1 MDLED
6 RMAVIAE
13 HIRTELAQ
21 DLDGA
26 LATMAAEPVYEYYP
40 YRLRIS
46 GEIAVR
52 EMWKRLLSIPPVA
65 CVDRDNIVK
74 EIFVSEDSVLMMQDM
89 EFTTETGEKRHARPI
104 AIYHFADGK
113 IAKETAYF
121 DREGMRY
128 MDVLLDEEF
137 RALPG
142 VEEI

>member
-1 MDLED
+1 MDLEA

-13 HIRTELAQ
+13 HIRCELSR

-26 LATMAAEPVYEYYP
+26 LATMAAEPVYEFYP

-46 GEIAVR
+46 GEIAVT
-52 EMWKRLLSIPPVA
+52 EMWERLLAIPPVA
-65 CVDRDNIVK
+65 AVDRDNVVK
-74 EIFVSEDSVLMMQDM
+74 QVFVSDDAVVMMQDM
-89 EFTTETGEKRHARPI
+89 EFTTETGEKRRARPL

-113 IAKETAYF
+113 IDKETAYF
-121 DREGMRY
+121 DCEGMRY

-137 RALPG
+137 RSLPG

>member
-1 MDLED
+1 MDLEA

-13 HIRTELAQ
+13 HICCELSH

-26 LATMAAEPVYEYYP
+26 LATMAAEPVYEFYP

-46 GEIAVR
+46 GDIAVT
-52 EMWKRLLSIPPVA
+52 EMWERLLAIPPVA
-65 CVDRDNIVK
+65 RVDRDNVVK
-74 EIFVSEDSVLMMQDM
+74 QIFVSDDSVLMVQDM
-89 EFTTETGEKRHARPI
+89 EFTTETGEKRVARPI

-113 IAKETAYF
+113 IDKETAYF

-137 RALPG
+137 RSLPG

>member
-1 MDLED
+1 MDLEA

-13 HIRTELAQ
+13 HIRCELSH

-26 LATMAAEPVYEYYP
+26 LATMADEPVYEFYP

-46 GEIAVR
+46 GEVAVT
-52 EMWKRLLSIPPVA
+52 EMWKRLLAIPPVA
-65 CVDRDNIVK
+65 RVDRDNVVK
-74 EIFVSEDSVLMMQDM
+74 QIFVKDDAVLMVQDM

-104 AIYHFADGK
+104 AIYYFADGK
-113 IAKETAYF
+113 IDKETAYF

-137 RALPG
+137 RSLPG

>member
-1 MDLED
+1 MDLEA

-13 HIRTELAQ
+13 HIRCELAR
-21 DLDGA
+21 DLEGA

-46 GEIAVR
+46 GEVAVT
-52 EMWKRLLSIPPVA
+52 EMWKRLLEIPPVA
-65 CVDRDNIVK
+65 AVDRGNIVA
-74 EIFVSEDSVLMMQDM
+74 ETFVNDDAVLMMQDM
-89 EFTTETGEKRHARPI
+89 EFTTETGEKRHAQPI

-113 IAKETAYF
+113 IDKEIAYF

-128 MDVLLDEEF
+128 MDVLLDAEF

-142 VEEI
+142 VEEF